1 MKAMGLR
8 PFLILFMLLHISVAI
23 AQDDE
28 QDPCAAPSEKKIVK
42 LLDDAGRAKDPLVR
56 HQKLKAALEENNE
69 CAECLYRLGLS
80 AFEITSANGGD
91 QRPAIDYLEKLD
103 RLCPQ
108 YHANVPYHLGVMYY
122 SAGKFAQAAKAFKEF
137 QDFPIDDKAKL
148 PRDHEKK
155 LKDVEEVMPELEF
168 HAEFH
173 KNTASLDPVLIE
185 NVSTSAEEYLPM
197 LSPDNALLFFTRV
210 SKVKL
215 KGDPITSDVEE
226 LMESRSTGLH
236 SFDVGRALPEPF
248 NVGDNYGGVTISLN
262 NKEMFVTICAPP
274 DASGYRNCDIFSTR
288 YEMRSAANGK
298 QVWEWSGLEDLGEAI
313 NTPDGWESQ
322 PSLSADG
329 KMLFF
334 AAQRDEHG
342 MDIYVSE
349 RGENGEWQKARKL
362 DQVNTLGDEKAPFI
376 HSDSRTLY
384 FAARPSLEDPSIGH
398 RTAGGYDIFF
408 SRMNEDGSWSKPKNI
423 GHPVNSDQDEHGLI
437 VSAGGRTAYF
447 ASNRFRG
454 AGGLDIYR
462 FEMPQEA
469 RPDDILVVKGEVR
482 DEEGNI
488 VRDAR
493 IEVKYMD
500 TRKVDMIE
508 VDESDGKYATVVKL
522 KDAGDVV
529 LTVKKKDHVFD
540 SRSFS
545 TADTS
550 LSGVAEADMTIQ
562 KIEVGRNYQVNDI
575 KYATNSADI
584 TPASEFILDEL
595 IGFLNENPKVKIR
608 VDGHTD
614 NVGDQNDNMALSLA
628 RAGNVVEY
636 LIQRGIARTRLS
648 AKGFGPTVPL
658 ASNATPE
665 GRAQNRRTEFV
676 IVGK

>member
-1 MKAMGLR
+1 
-8 PFLILFMLLHISVAI
+8 
-23 AQDDE
+23 
-28 QDPCAAPSEKKIVK
+28 
-42 LLDDAGRAKDPLVR
+42 
-56 HQKLKAALEENNE
+56 
-69 CAECLYRLGLS
+69 
-80 AFEITSANGGD
+80 
-91 QRPAIDYLEKLD
+91 
-103 RLCPQ
+103 
-108 YHANVPYHLGVMYY
+108 
-122 SAGKFAQAAKAFKEF
+122 
-137 QDFPIDDKAKL
+137 
-148 PRDHEKK
+148 
-155 LKDVEEVMPELEF
+155 
-168 HAEFH
+168 
-173 KNTASLDPVLIE
+173 
-185 NVSTSAEEYLPM
+185 
-197 LSPDNALLFFTRV
+197 
-210 SKVKL
+210 
-215 KGDPITSDVEE
+215 
-226 LMESRSTGLH
+226 
-236 SFDVGRALPEPF
+236 
-248 NVGDNYGGVTISLN
+248 
-262 NKEMFVTICAPP
+262 
-274 DASGYRNCDIFSTR
+274 
-288 YEMRSAANGK
+288 
-298 QVWEWSGLEDLGEAI
+298 
-313 NTPDGWESQ
+313 
-322 PSLSADG
+322 
-329 KMLFF
+329 
-334 AAQRDEHG
+334 
-342 MDIYVSE
+342 
-349 RGENGEWQKARKL
+349 
-362 DQVNTLGDEKAPFI
+362 
-376 HSDSRTLY
+376 
-384 FAARPSLEDPSIGH
+384 
-398 RTAGGYDIFF
+398 
-408 SRMNEDGSWSKPKNI
+408 
-423 GHPVNSDQDEHGLI
+423 
-437 VSAGGRTAYF
+437 
-447 ASNRFRG
+447 
-454 AGGLDIYR
+454 GGLDIYR

-658 ASNATPE
+658 ASNATP
-665 GRAQNRRTEFV
+665 
-676 IVGK
+676 